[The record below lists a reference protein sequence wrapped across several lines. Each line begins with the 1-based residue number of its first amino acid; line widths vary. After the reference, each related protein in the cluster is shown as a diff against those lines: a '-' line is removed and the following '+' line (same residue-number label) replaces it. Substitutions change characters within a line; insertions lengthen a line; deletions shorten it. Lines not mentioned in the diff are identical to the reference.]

1 MIQSLP
7 IPMTVNQFLDWY
19 PADLFRYELHSGFIK
34 QMPPFGF
41 TVPYGGKPAFRA
53 GSPPTGE
60 HELVIAFLVK
70 RILLECVRI
79 SKPYDIPKMG
89 FVQST
94 EGESAFLPDVLLL
107 NRPNL
112 VNEPLWRNQSTV
124 SLGSSIP
131 LVIEVVSTNWRDDY
145 FTKVGQYE
153 AVGIPE
159 YWIVDYAALGG
170 RKFIGNP
177 KQPTIS
183 IYLLVEGEY
192 QVSQFRSDNRIIS
205 PTFPE
210 LDLTAEQIFQ
220 SAYL

>member
-34 QMPPFGF
+34 QMPP
-41 TVPYGGKPAFRA
+41 
-53 GSPPTGE
+53 PTGE

-70 RILLECVRI
+70 QILLECVRI

-183 IYLLVEGEY
+183 IYLLAEGEY
-192 QVSQFRSDNRIIS
+192 QVSQFRGSNRIIS

-220 SAYL
+220 SAYLQN

>member
-1 MIQSLP
+1 
-7 IPMTVNQFLDWY
+7 
-19 PADLFRYELHSGFIK
+19 
-34 QMPPFGF
+34 
-41 TVPYGGKPAFRA
+41 
-53 GSPPTGE
+53 
-60 HELVIAFLVK
+60 
-70 RILLECVRI
+70 
-79 SKPYDIPKMG
+79 MG

-112 VNEPLWRNQSTV
+112 INEPLWRNQSTV

-177 KQPTIS
+177 KQPIIS
-183 IYLLVEGEY
+183 IYLLAEGEY
-192 QVSQFRSDNRIIS
+192 QVSQFRGENRIIS

-220 SAYL
+220 SAYLQN